1 MRFKPLSSKLS
12 NILHIV
18 IDFNI
23 SLSYS
28 LTGLFL
34 IKQEGFNRECIE
46 WIIIGIVAFSFAFV
60 MSINIYNILIAVLH
74 YLRNLKKAKRQ
85 VDITNQDSYHAKSN
99 NLSNAIEIS
108 TTNYIEDQSPTSPV
122 LFSEVV
128 LNFTIRIDECD
139 RNSISES

>member
-12 NILHIV
+12 NSLHIL

-34 IKQEGFNRECIE
+34 IKQEGFNREYIE

-74 YLRNLKKAKRQ
+74 YLRKLKKAK
-85 VDITNQDSYHAKSN
+85 ITANKSN
-99 NLSNAIEIS
+99 EEPKDTESNILPIFGEIC
-108 TTNYIEDQSPTSPV
+108 TTNYIEDQSPSSPG
-122 LFSEVV
+122 LFSGVDIK
-128 LNFTIRIDECD
+128 LTIRIDECD